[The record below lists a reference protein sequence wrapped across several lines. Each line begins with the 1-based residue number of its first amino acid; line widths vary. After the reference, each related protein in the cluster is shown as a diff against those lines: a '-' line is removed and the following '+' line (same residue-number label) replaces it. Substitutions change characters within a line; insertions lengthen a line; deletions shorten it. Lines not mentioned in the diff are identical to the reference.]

1 MLNLKDV
8 IQQLEEEDFEKI
20 SDKLEASKADKY
32 HLAFRLYRENQ
43 SSEATI
49 SEELE
54 VSSNAFYVLKSRL
67 YDKIQEHLLEN
78 LVAPKTDILRK
89 IVTIPNLVF
98 NTKREIAMSILSKLE
113 KDLTDYDMPN
123 ELTAVY
129 NAMKKI
135 HLGSEKYY
143 KYSQLYNTHIAYTLS
158 IGKAEDILAE
168 FVSKLGQYYAS
179 RDPSLLEFVSLLKD
193 EMTNV
198 SRLYR
203 SHHLNVYK
211 DIIDASIAIFMPL
224 EKKVKDDD
232 PVEDILGRMEDTL
245 SAYPKDTTYQY
256 LRNVVNFLFF
266 EYYHKL
272 NLPKKESQY
281 FDLVGDHL
289 PSFLLYNHSCFCSKF
304 LISRIERYVY
314 LEIED
319 QLYEENN
326 QLFKEYQPDIND
338 IPNHINYVKYLS
350 ASAFHAGKYDESA
363 KLLMQLLNDISFKDF
378 THSEIEVKLFLSL
391 AYSFC
396 NKYDLAWNVLRNTQR
411 KIRELNK
418 VLSGNQP
425 DETYENAAIFARMLK
440 IPITSKS
447 SQITENLTQVKNQ
460 FEFYNRGSYRMLEFL
475 KMDEEF
481 IKALARRVK

>member
-1 MLNLKDV
+1 MLNLKDI
-8 IQQLEEEDFEKI
+8 IQQLEEEDFENI
-20 SDKLEASKADKY
+20 SAKLEASKADKY
-32 HLAFRLYRENQ
+32 HLAFQLYRENQ
-43 SSEATI
+43 SAEAAI
-49 SEELE
+49 SEKLG
-54 VSSNAFYVLKSRL
+54 VSPNAFYVLKSRL
-67 YDKIQEHLLEN
+67 YEKLQEHLLEN

-98 NTKREIAMSILSKLE
+98 NTKREIAMSILTKLE

-129 NAMKKI
+129 SAMKKI
-135 HLGSEKYY
+135 HLGSGKYY

-158 IGKAEDILAE
+158 IGKAEDLLAD

-179 RDPSLLEFVSLLKD
+179 RDPSLLEHVSLLKD

-198 SRLYR
+198 SRLYS

-211 DIIDASIAIFMPL
+211 DILDASIAIFLPL
-224 EKKVKDDD
+224 QETVIDDD

-256 LRNVVNFLFF
+256 LRNVMNFLFF

-272 NLPKKESQY
+272 NLPKKENQY

-289 PSFLLYNHSCFCSKF
+289 PAFLFYNHSCFCSKF

-314 LEIED
+314 LGTED
-319 QLYEENN
+319 RLYEENK
-326 QLFKEYQPDIND
+326 QLFKEYQPDIQSV
-338 IPNHINYVKYLS
+338 PCYINYIKYLA
-350 ASAFHAGKYDESA
+350 ASAFYAGKYNESA
-363 KLLMQLLNDISFKDF
+363 KLLMKLLNDISFKDY
-378 THSEIEVKLFLSL
+378 THSEIEVKLFLTL

-418 VLSGNQP
+418 ELSGKQP

-440 IPITSKS
+440 KPITSKS
-447 SQITENLTQVKNQ
+447 SQVAENLMRVKNQ
-460 FEFYNRGSYRMLEFL
+460 FEFHNRGPYRMLEFL
-475 KMDEEF
+475 KLDEEF
-481 IKALARRVK
+481 IKVLARRVK